1 MLANQDQNHKPRQMG
16 VAGEDD
22 SKRKPTAG
30 SIWAQ
35 AKAILAA
42 KAEKSAA
49 RKAERDSRPVP
60 NYICYP
66 AAFPNFDP
74 KTGRGAPSPL
84 PPCNVCGDRLQPME
98 NHKCSGIWK
107 PKYEVFTDKR
117 KDRLE
122 QRRDEIREVKR
133 DEMCQVPVCSVCGE
147 EIHDYWEDGQIHWDE
162 HEGRPVKAHRA
173 VDAEPD
179 GDLDGYED
187 EPEEDYCEG
196 DDDGYDCD

>member
-1 MLANQDQNHKPRQMG
+1 MALPIVYRSPKTGKVD
-16 VAGEDD
+16 
-22 SKRKPTAG
+22 
-30 SIWAQ
+30 
-35 AKAILAA
+35 AA
-42 KAEKSAA
+42 KAFLKEQAEAKASRREKEQARREAA
-49 RKAERDSRPVP
+49 GVP

-74 KTGRGAPSPL
+74 TTGRGAPSPL
-84 PPCNVCGDRLQPME
+84 PKCHVCGGTLFPTE
-98 NHKCSGIWK
+98 NHKCQGWV
-107 PKYEVFTDKR
+107 PKYEVFTDER

-122 QRRDEIREVKR
+122 QRRDEIREIKR

-187 EPEEDYCEG
+187 APEEDYCEG

>member
-1 MLANQDQNHKPRQMG
+1 MALPIVYWSPENPNV
-16 VAGEDD
+16 VA
-22 SKRKPTAG
+22 
-30 SIWAQ
+30 
-35 AKAILAA
+35 AKKQLKEKADALAA
-42 KAEKSAA
+42 RREKEQQRREAA
-49 RKAERDSRPVP
+49 GVP

-107 PKYEVFTDKR
+107 PKYEVFTDER
-117 KDRLE
+117 KDRAD
-122 QRRDEIREVKR
+122 QRRDEIRESR
-133 DEMCQVPVCSVCGE
+133 WSQRPRCPVCDNCGE
-147 EIHDYWEDGQIHWDE
+147 EMPDYFEDGQRHWDD
-162 HEGRPVKAHRA
+162 HEGRPVKNHFALGG
-173 VDAEPD
+173 EPD